1 MRVEDIRN
9 ATYLKALAGE
19 VTRGDFKIVSHYEW
33 LELGGL
39 DELRSKLDVYM
50 PACVEAVSKLRTD
63 LVYIDKDCKCL
74 TFSGLVKVFPNDV
87 TEFAFTKRWW
97 RPYIWLRPSEVYS
110 LKLTP
115 DSIVKVAQEAAGR
128 ASSRT
133 AWWKGEVEV

>member
-63 LVYIDKDCKCL
+63 LGYLHEEHGQL
-74 TFSGLVKVFPNDV
+74 TFSGKVKVFPNNV
-87 TEFAFTKRWW
+87 TEFAFTRAWLSSL
-97 RPYIWLRPSEVYS
+97 RPYVWLRPSGVHS
-110 LKLTP
+110 LNLTP
-115 DSIVKVAQEAAGR
+115 DSIFKVAQEEAER
-128 ASSRT
+128 ASSQV
-133 AWWKGEVEV
+133 AWQR